1 MKKIRIL
8 TAIKSALEGIEIKAT
23 KDNMD
28 RLLGSLQA
36 IDSLI
41 ALEQEEL
48 DQEQAEN
55 DQKESGE
62 ENGEGAM

>member
-1 MKKIRIL
+1 
-8 TAIKSALEGIEIKAT
+8 
-23 KDNMD
+23 MD